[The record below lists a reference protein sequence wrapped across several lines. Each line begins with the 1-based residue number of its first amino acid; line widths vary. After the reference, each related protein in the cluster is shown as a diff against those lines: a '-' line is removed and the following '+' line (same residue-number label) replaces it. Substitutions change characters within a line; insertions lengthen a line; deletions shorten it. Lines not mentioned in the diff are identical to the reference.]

1 MAYKS
6 VLQFLEASSTDET
19 LKNELADLMGVGDGD
34 ISDPQHLDQAE
45 SQAIKGQKGVLVTDL
60 AQKRGYDFT
69 LAELTAVVSVFQQY
83 LEGSISAEVFEETTG
98 ISPSKG
104 ETPES
109 EGSMGN
115 TVQMVYL
122 GVKYTVDAPKHEPL
136 AVLAFMKKTHED
148 AALKEGLQK
157 ILAVG
162 DGDISD
168 VSELDEEEARSL
180 TSERGALVT
189 EFANQNGFAFTL
201 AELLAV
207 TNAFQR
213 VQAGELTEADFDH
226 FLEADAQSKG
236 YFPYIENVASM
247 TFKGVKYAA
256 PVTAKIN
263 DNTLSVV
270 RFLERTGSDDALSA
284 KMKEIVGGDGNISGP
299 AELDAD
305 EAAALSGERSQ
316 QIIELGAE
324 YGYRF
329 SAQDLSTVIGA
340 FQLVNAGEL
349 SPESCSRILSLGKS
363 AGQVEKAKKTAGLV
377 YRGVA
382 Y

>member
-1 MAYKS
+1 MSYKS
-6 VLQFLEASSTDET
+6 VLQFLEASSTDEA
-19 LKNELADLMGVGDGD
+19 LQQELADLMGVGDGD
-34 ISDPQHLDQAE
+34 ISDPQHLDQEE
-45 SQAIKGQKGVLVTDL
+45 SRAITGHKGVLVAAL
-60 AQKRGYDFT
+60 AQQRGYDFT

-98 ISPSKG
+98 ISPVNG
-104 ETPES
+104 AAAAPRPAV
-109 EGSMGN
+109 GN
-115 TVQMVYL
+115 TVQMVYR
-122 GVKYTVDAPKHEPL
+122 GVRHTVEVARAEPL
-136 AVLAFMKKTHED
+136 AVLAFMKQTHED

-162 DGDISD
+162 DGDISA
-168 VSELDEEEARSL
+168 VGELDEEEAQSL
-180 TSERGALVT
+180 TSARGALVT
-189 EFANQNGFAFTL
+189 EFANRNGFSFTL

-213 VQAGELTEADFDH
+213 VRAGELSEADFDH
-226 FLEADAQSKG
+226 FLEVDAQSRG
-236 YFPYIENVASM
+236 YFPFIENVASM

-256 PVTAKIN
+256 PVTARIN

-270 RFLERTGSDDALSA
+270 RFLERTGSDETLSA
-284 KMKEIVGGDGNISGP
+284 KMKAIVGGDGNISAP
-299 AELDAD
+299 AELDGD

-316 QIIELGAE
+316 QIIDLGAE

-329 SAQDLSTVIGA
+329 STQDLDTVIGA

-349 SPESCSRILSLGKS
+349 SPESCSRILGLGKS
-363 AGQVEKAKKTAGLV
+363 GGQVEGARKTAGLV